1 MKSGNWNIGHTQG
14 SCLVRTINDRTRRLF
29 EQSAQCLL
37 GYVPTSE
44 NPFGTGHIIRYRF
57 TTRTE
62 CGIKIKA
69 NRGQSLGAHLMDSG
83 GMNSNN
89 TDYDYSGNEPP
100 SLWDVA
106 MTFKGRRDREHQC
119 TDTRVWSR
127 DTALLYF

>member
-1 MKSGNWNIGHTQG
+1 MKYWTHSR
-14 SCLVRTINDRTRRLF
+14 VLF
-29 EQSAQCLL
+29 SAHNQCHVIIEHVVYLNNL
-37 GYVPTSE
+37 RNVYWDVPTRE